1 MFIMYSGLGI
11 NENAQ
16 TSSINGFGGAR
27 FVERFAEKEGRVI
40 IGDDHIIKKTP
51 QQVLQ
56 TDIIA
61 NFIQHFKTGMVPQQD
76 FIILCYAKNAKLD
89 LGIRNYL
96 FHSCGHMLKLIH
108 AGLKVTICVPLLL
121 YSTISKCDGSRFL
134 GTCNTNK

>member
-16 TSSINGFGGAR
+16 TSSINGFGGVR

-61 NFIQHFKTGMVPQQD
+61 NFIQHFKTGMVPQQG
-76 FIILCYAKNAKLD
+76 FIILCYAKNATHAQANPC
-89 LGIRNYL
+89 R
-96 FHSCGHMLKLIH
+96 SQGHHLCSFI
-108 AGLKVTICVPLLL
+108 TLL
-121 YSTISKCDGSRFL
+121 YNLKM
-134 GTCNTNK
+134 